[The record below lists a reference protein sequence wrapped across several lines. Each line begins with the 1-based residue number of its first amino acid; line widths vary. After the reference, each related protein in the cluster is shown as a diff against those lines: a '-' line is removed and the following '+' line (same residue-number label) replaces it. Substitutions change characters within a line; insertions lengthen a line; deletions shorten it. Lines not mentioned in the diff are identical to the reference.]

1 MSIVHLKK
9 LFNENNYISQKISI
23 LTKLFLCDTL
33 ESQIQCVSQIPKK
46 ANINPYII
54 EKVGEPCNMAID
66 NIWTST
72 LYRKT

>member
-33 ESQIQCVSQIPKK
+33 ESQIQCMSQIPKK
-46 ANINPYII
+46 
-54 EKVGEPCNMAID
+54 
-66 NIWTST
+66 
-72 LYRKT
+72 R